1 MMALCRWDLWELS
14 CLARTPSHPPKSQG
28 DREGT
33 SGGGPRTRGLKH
45 QLPTASQAA
54 PGRGVRAYRQE
65 GGGSREQDSTGRAP
79 AGLPGES
86 KARLTRKETGPPR
99 ISTCGVFG
107 HCTGTPLQSCFLHLR
122 QNWVALNQNS
132 QFHWP
137 VQTWVETGS
146 WRDEESVRMAYGSQL
161 HAEKSRTMEGKRKEG
176 LGLERCST

>member
-1 MMALCRWDLWELS
+1 MSGQDPLS
-14 CLARTPSHPPKSQG
+14 PTKEPRGPGRYQWGWSQDPRAQTPTPHSIPGFP
-28 DREGT
+28 
-33 SGGGPRTRGLKH
+33 
-45 QLPTASQAA
+45 QAA

-122 QNWVALNQNS
+122 QNWVALNQKS

-161 HAEKSRTMEGKRKEG
+161 LHAEKSRTMEGKRKEG